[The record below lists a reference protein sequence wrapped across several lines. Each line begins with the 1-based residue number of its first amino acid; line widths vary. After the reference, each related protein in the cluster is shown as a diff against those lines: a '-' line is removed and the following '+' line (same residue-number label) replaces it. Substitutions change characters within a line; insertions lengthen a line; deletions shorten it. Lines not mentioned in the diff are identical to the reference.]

1 MDARAWLEQVRS
13 ECLRQK
19 LPTLYVERLVSELS
33 DHHFDFMEDSM
44 STDAKEFGYAT
55 SRLGMPGKIASVA
68 AEQYRLQ
75 RFSSRHP
82 IVMFVLLP
90 VITLPLLWAVSIIC
104 LLLLAKGFGF
114 ESGALTAS
122 ESVSKW
128 ANSTIP
134 FVVMGILLA
143 PIAAAAAFY
152 CRLAIKSAVS
162 WKWIL
167 ATCAILALIGG
178 TAVANVALPT
188 AVSKGTVAFGF
199 GVSQNP
205 SPQQLLQFAV
215 PLSIGCWVIFKRRNY
230 GGRIVGGPAHN

>member
-1 MDARAWLEQVRS
+1 MDARVWLEQVRS

-19 LPTLYVERLVSELS
+19 LPPLYVERLVSELS

-44 STDAKEFGYAT
+44 STDAKEFGSTT
-55 SRLGMPGKIASVA
+55 SRLGMPSAIASVA

-90 VITLPLLWAVSIIC
+90 VVTLPLLWAACIIG
-104 LLLLAKGFGF
+104 LLLLANGLGF
-114 ESGALTAS
+114 ESDALTAS
-122 ESVSKW
+122 EGMSNW
-128 ANSTIP
+128 ANWTMP
-134 FVVMGILLA
+134 FAGMWILLA

-230 GGRIVGGPAHN
+230 GRRIVGGPAHN